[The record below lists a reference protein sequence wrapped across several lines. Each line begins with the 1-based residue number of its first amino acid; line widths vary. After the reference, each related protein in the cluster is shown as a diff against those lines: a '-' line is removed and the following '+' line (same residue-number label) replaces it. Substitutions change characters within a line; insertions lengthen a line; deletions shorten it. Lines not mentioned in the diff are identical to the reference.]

1 MSNNMPPI
9 PSREEL
15 GRIVDQAMMG
25 RPCWNEKVCNA
36 GEAVIE
42 ACGIKIYQERI
53 AELEAE
59 LANLKASRTTKQNS
73 LF

>member
-1 MSNNMPPI
+1 MTDNIPPI
-9 PSREEL
+9 PSRKEL
-15 GRIVDQAMMG
+15 GRIVDKAMMG

-42 ACGIKIYQERI
+42 ACGIKSYQARI
-53 AELEAE
+53 VELEAE
-59 LANLKASRTTKQNS
+59 LATLKASRTTKQNS